1 MDNTLELSKTG
12 LVKKIILFT
21 IPIMLQGLL
30 QSLYNSAD
38 LIVVGRFAGDIA
50 LSSVGATTSAFA
62 VLVNLFIGA
71 SAGVDV
77 IASLHY
83 GMRDNRGVKQ
93 TIDTAIISAP
103 IIGIFV
109 MIMGIFLT
117 KPILVLMNTP
127 EGAVLE
133 GAVTYMKILMIGVPF
148 SIFFNFCSAI
158 LRTSGE
164 TKSQFVYL
172 AISGLANV
180 VLNLILVIVFHL
192 GVIGVAVGTVASQM
206 LSALLIFIRLLRSKD
221 LFSFSFKNISFSFA
235 KMKRILTIG
244 IPAGIQGSVFSI
256 SNAFLQSGVN
266 SFGQDAIAGSTATAN
281 VESLLYVMVSSFHS
295 AATTFTGIYM
305 GARRMDKIKHV
316 FFSVISLSAI
326 TGIILGLGSYAL
338 GRTLISLFIVD
349 NPVAIEFGYDRLI
362 ITFPIY
368 FLAGLMG
375 TLPGCVRGM
384 GHSISPTIISL
395 LGACGLRIL
404 WIYTVFAAYPSI
416 TVLYLIHPITWIV
429 TTTAL
434 IICFAVCY
442 KKEKR
447 RLCATMVEN

>member
-1 MDNTLELSKTG
+1 MDNALQLSKTG
-12 LVKKIILFT
+12 LIKRIILFT
-21 IPIMLQGLL
+21 VPIMLQGLL

-38 LIVVGRFAGDIA
+38 LIVVGRFAGDTA
-50 LSSVGATTSAFA
+50 LSAVGATSSAFS

-77 IASLHY
+77 VASLHY
-83 GMRDNRGVKQ
+83 GMRDSKGLKQ
-93 TIDTAIISAP
+93 TIDTAILSAP

-109 MIMGIFLT
+109 MVMGFFLT
-117 KPILVLMNTP
+117 RPILVLMNTP

-133 GAVTYMKILMIGVPF
+133 GAVIYMQILMIGVPF
-148 SIFFNFCSAI
+148 SMLFNFCSAI

-164 TKSQFVYL
+164 TKSQFIYL
-172 AISGLANV
+172 AISGLVNV
-180 VLNLILVIVFHL
+180 ALNLVLVIVFEL
-192 GVIGVAVGTVASQM
+192 GVIGVAVGTIVSQM
-206 LSALLIFIRLLRSKD
+206 LSAMLILCKLLKSKG
-221 LFSFSFKNISFSFA
+221 LFSFSFKNISFSLA

-244 IPAGIQGSVFSI
+244 IPAGIQGSLFSI

-266 SFGQDAIAGSTATAN
+266 SFGENAIAGSTATAN
-281 VESLLYVMVSSFHS
+281 VESLLYVMVSSFQS

-316 FFSVISLSAI
+316 FFSVIGLSAVS
-326 TGIILGLGSYAL
+326 GIILGLGSYAL
-338 GRTLISLFIVD
+338 GRTLISFFIVD
-349 NPVAIEFGYDRLI
+349 NPVAIQYGYDRLC
-362 ITFPIY
+362 ITFPVY

-384 GHSISPTIISL
+384 GHGISPTVISL

-429 TTTAL
+429 TTLSL
-434 IICFAVCY
+434 IICFTICY

-447 RLCATMVEN
+447 RLALASA

>member
-1 MDNTLELSKTG
+1 MTDTLDLDKKG
-12 LVKKIILFT
+12 LVKRIMLFT
-21 IPIMLQGLL
+21 VPIMLQGLL

-38 LIVVGRFAGDIA
+38 LVVVGRFAGELA
-50 LSSVGATTSAFA
+50 LSSVGATSSAYA

-77 IASLHY
+77 VASLHY
-83 GMRDNRGVKQ
+83 GMRDDRGVKQ
-93 TIDTAIISAP
+93 TIDTAVIASP
-103 IIGIFV
+103 IIGILV

-117 KPILVLMNTP
+117 RPILVLMNTP

-133 GAVTYMKILMIGVPF
+133 GAVTYLSIVMIGVPF
-148 SIFFNFCSAI
+148 AVFFNFCSAI
-158 LRTSGE
+158 LRTSGQ
-164 TKSQFVYL
+164 TKPQFVYL
-172 AISGLANV
+172 AISGLVNV
-180 VLNLILVIVFHL
+180 ALNLILVIVFHM
-192 GVIGVAVGTVASQM
+192 GVIGVAVGTVASQV
-206 LSALLIFIRLLRSKD
+206 LSAVLIFIKLLRSKV
-221 LFSFSFKNISFSFA
+221 LFSFSFKDIAFSG
-235 KMKRILTIG
+235 KKLLRILSIG
-244 IPAGIQGSVFSI
+244 IPAGIQGSLFSI

-266 SFGQDAIAGSTATAN
+266 SFGELAIAGSTATAN
-281 VESLLYVMVSSFHS
+281 IEGLLYVMVSSFQS

-305 GARRMDKIKHV
+305 GAGKIRKVKHV
-316 FFSVISLSAI
+316 FFTVVGLSAI
-326 TGIILGLGSYAL
+326 TGIILGLSAFAFGKN
-338 GRTLISLFIVD
+338 LISIFIVD
-349 NPVAIEFGYDRLI
+349 NPVAIQYGYDRLK

-384 GHSISPTIISL
+384 GHSIAPTIISL

-416 TVLYLIHPITWIV
+416 TVLYLIHPISWIV

-434 IICFAVCY
+434 IICFAVFY

-447 RLCATMVEN
+447 RFDLITT

>member
-1 MDNTLELSKTG
+1 MDNALQLNKIG
-12 LVKKIILFT
+12 LIKRIILFT
-21 IPIMLQGLL
+21 VPIMLQGLL

-38 LIVVGRFAGDIA
+38 LIVVGRFAGDSA
-50 LSSVGATTSAFA
+50 LSAVGATSSAFS

-83 GMRDNRGVKQ
+83 GMRDDKGVKQ
-93 TIDTAIISAP
+93 TIDTAVISAP
-103 IIGIFV
+103 IIGVFV
-109 MIMGIFLT
+109 MVMGLFLT
-117 KPILVLMNTP
+117 RPILVLMNTP

-133 GAVTYMKILMIGVPF
+133 GAVTYMQILMIGVPF
-148 SIFFNFCSAI
+148 SMLFNFCSAI

-164 TKSQFVYL
+164 TKSQFIYL

-180 VLNLILVIVFHL
+180 ALNLVLVIVFHM
-192 GVIGVAVGTVASQM
+192 GVVGVAIGTIVSQM
-206 LSALLIFIRLLRSKD
+206 LSALLILCKLLKSKG
-221 LFSFSFKNISFSFA
+221 LFSFSFKNMSFSFL

-244 IPAGIQGSVFSI
+244 IPAGIQGSLFSI

-266 SFGQDAIAGSTATAN
+266 SFGENAIAGSTATAN
-281 VESLLYVMVSSFHS
+281 VESLLYVMVSSFQS

-316 FFSVISLSAI
+316 FFSVIGLSAVS
-326 TGIILGLGSYAL
+326 GIILGLGSYAL

-349 NPVAIEFGYDRLI
+349 NPVAIQYGYDRLC
-362 ITFPIY
+362 ITFPVY

-384 GHSISPTIISL
+384 GHGISPTVISL

-416 TVLYLIHPITWIV
+416 KVLYLIHPITWIV
-429 TTTAL
+429 TTSSL
-434 IICFAVCY
+434 IICFAICY

-447 RLCATMVEN
+447 RLSLATA